1 MSYNQE
7 KNKSIE
13 TDPEMTGLMELENKH
28 VKATIIHMLYDQED
42 RGKYSS
48 DEERNWKYK
57 KAPKRTSGDEKYLK
71 WKIYKRFDA
80 MEKRSVIFED
90 RVIETIQNET
100 DKKDWK
106 WIEHQ

>member
-42 RGKYSS
+42 RGKYSC
-48 DEERNWKYK
+48 DEERN
-57 KAPKRTSGDEKYLK
+57 
-71 WKIYKRFDA
+71 
-80 MEKRSVIFED
+80 
-90 RVIETIQNET
+90 
-100 DKKDWK
+100 
-106 WIEHQ
+106 